1 MIMTYL
7 IELGFYISFLSAA
20 MFFLCLLDCTYMK
33 IKIRFNNVLFFQF
46 HF

>member
-1 MIMTYL
+1 MIMPYL
-7 IELGFYISFLSAA
+7 IELCFYISFLAA
-20 MFFLCLLDCTYMK
+20 ATFFLCLLHCTYMK